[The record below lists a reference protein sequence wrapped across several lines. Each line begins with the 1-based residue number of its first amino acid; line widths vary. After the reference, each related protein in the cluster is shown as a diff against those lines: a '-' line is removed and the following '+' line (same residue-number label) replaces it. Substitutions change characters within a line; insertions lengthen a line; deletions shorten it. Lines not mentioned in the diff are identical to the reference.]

1 MRRSFLTSIVFTVVF
16 TLLIASDTAAQGYSA
31 NDFIVADPIGD
42 RIAVFD
48 QNLVFQHYLDTTIN
62 DPWGLTF
69 LSNGNLV
76 AVGRNDTPGVGR
88 IRIYNPAGVIVSDFT
103 NANIGDPIDIK
114 ASPLNILYCP
124 QESGVGGIAEFTT
137 GGIFNGV
144 FGTGNLYSAAVLP
157 GNVLWAGN
165 NTGTVSVFDLN
176 TNTLSG
182 TITLDNGQVR
192 ADAMYY
198 SSLTSTVLMP
208 GGPGFNAIYER
219 DLAGV
224 FVRQFTTPGGEFV
237 NFGITRGP
245 GGDVFATVLL
255 GTQNIHRWTAAGV
268 FVSSTNVS
276 ANVAGAGNIVWVGNV
291 TPSAAGVRVSGRVTD
306 VNGTGIAR
314 AAVTLTDPSGRARSV
329 NTKSFGFFAFDDV
342 PVGKSYIVSVRHK
355 GYQFNSQVINPEDNV
370 SDLNFTPNSSE
381 TIQKKGRR

>member
-1 MRRSFLTSIVFTVVF
+1 MRRSALTSVLFTVAFCLFLTSNT
-16 TLLIASDTAAQGYSA
+16 DAQGYSA
-31 NDFIVADPIGD
+31 NDFIIADPIGD

-48 QNLVFQHYLDTTIN
+48 QNLVFQHYLDTTMN

-76 AVGRNDTPGVGR
+76 AVGRNATPGVGR

-103 NANIGDPIDIK
+103 NANIGDPVDIK
-114 ASPLNILYCP
+114 ASPLNILYSP
-124 QESGVGGIAEFTT
+124 QDSAVGGIAQFTT
-137 GGIFNGV
+137 GGTFNGV
-144 FGTGNLYSAAVLP
+144 FGTGNFFSAAVLP

-176 TNTLSG
+176 TNTLTG

-192 ADAMYY
+192 SDAMYY
-198 SSLTSTVLMP
+198 SPLTSTVLMP
-208 GGPGFNAIYER
+208 GGSGFNALYER
-219 DLAGV
+219 DLTGT

-237 NFGITRGP
+237 NFGVTRGP

-255 GTQNIHRWTAAGV
+255 GTQFIHRWTAAGV

-276 ANVAGAGNIVWVGNV
+276 ANVTGAGNIVWVGNV

-306 VNGTGIAR
+306 VNGTGISR
-314 AAVTLTDPSGRARSV
+314 AVVTLTDLSGRVRSV
-329 NTKSFGFFAFDDV
+329 NTKSFGFFAFEDV
-342 PVGKSYIVSVRHK
+342 PVGKSYVASVRRK
-355 GYQFNSQVINPEDNV
+355 GYQFNSQVINLEDNV
-370 SDLNFTPNSSE
+370 SDLNFTPNSPE
-381 TIQKKGRR
+381 TAQKKGRR